1 MRYRL
6 FIFDLDGTLVDTSP
20 GIMRTVRHVEET
32 MGIPPISDSDLRKFI
47 GPPLEDSFIRY
58 HHATEEQAR
67 EMVACYRERYGTIG
81 VGEAA
86 VYPGI
91 PEILDTIENTPGAY
105 AAVATLKHQS
115 MAEKSLE
122 RFDLTRR
129 FAAIA
134 AGTDEHPSK
143 ADLIRQVMDTLD
155 WTDPGSAVMIG
166 DSRYDG
172 VGALEAG
179 VDFVPLT
186 YGFGFSEPGSLQG
199 LPTVYTAKKPED
211 LVQFVLNTAAWR
223 PNPDPTRPCGP

>member
-20 GIMRTVRHVEET
+20 GIMRTVRHVEEV
-32 MGIPPISDSDLRKFI
+32 MGVPPIPDSDLRRFI
-47 GPPLEDSFIRY
+47 GPPLEDSFLRY
-58 HHATEEQAR
+58 HHATPEGAK

-91 PEILDTIENTPGAY
+91 PEILDAIEATPGAY
-105 AAVATLKHQS
+105 AAVATLKHHT
-115 MAEKSLE
+115 MAEKSLGRFGLTE
-122 RFDLTRR
+122 RFD
-129 FAAIA
+129 AIA

-143 ADLIRQVMDTLD
+143 ADLIRQVMADLRWEDAAT
-155 WTDPGSAVMIG
+155 AVMIG

-172 VGALEAG
+172 EGALEAG

-186 YGFGFSEPGSLQG
+186 YGFGFAEPESLLG
-199 LPTVYTAKKPED
+199 LPTVFTAKKPED
-211 LVQFVLNTAAWR
+211 LVEFVKEALR
-223 PNPDPTRPCGP
+223 

>member
-1 MRYRL
+1 MTYRL
-6 FIFDLDGTLVDTSP
+6 FIFDLDGTLVETSP
-20 GIMRTVRHVEET
+20 GIMRTVRHVEEV
-32 MGIPPISDSDLRKFI
+32 MGVDPIPESDLKKFI
-47 GPPLEDSFIRY
+47 GPPLEDSFRRY
-58 HHATEEQAR
+58 HHAGPEQAR
-67 EMVACYRERYGTIG
+67 EMVRQYRERYGTIG

-91 PEILDTIENTPGAY
+91 PEILDLIENTPGAY

-115 MAEKSLE
+115 MAEKSLA

-143 ADLIRQVMDTLD
+143 ADLIRKVMADLH
-155 WTDPGSAVMIG
+155 WTDPASAVMLG

-172 VGALEAG
+172 EGALEAG

-186 YGFGFSEPGSLQG
+186 YGFGFSEPGSLLG
-199 LPTVYTAKKPED
+199 LPTVFTAERPED
-211 LVQFVLNTAAWR
+211 LVTFVKEALR
-223 PNPDPTRPCGP
+223 

>member
-1 MRYRL
+1 MSYRL

-20 GIMRTVRHVEET
+20 GIMRTVRHVEEV
-32 MGIPPISDSDLRKFI
+32 MGMGPIPESDLRKFI
-47 GPPLEDSFIRY
+47 GPPLEDSFLRY
-58 HHATEEQAR
+58 HHATPEQAR
-67 EMVACYRERYGTIG
+67 EMVRCYRERYGTIG

-91 PEILDTIENTPGAY
+91 PEILDLIENTPGAC

-115 MAEKSLE
+115 MAEKSLA

-129 FAAIA
+129 FAAVA

-143 ADLIRQVMDTLD
+143 ADLIRRVMADLS
-155 WTDPGSAVMIG
+155 WPDPAAAVMIG

-172 VGALEAG
+172 EGALEAG

-186 YGFGFSEPGSLQG
+186 YGFGFSEPGSLDG
-199 LPTVYTAKKPED
+199 LPTVFTAQKPED
-211 LVQFVLNTAAWR
+211 LVTFVKEALR
-223 PNPDPTRPCGP
+223 